1 MLANKDASDYGAT
14 SDHEDDPNYYLGVP
28 KSELLNTPEEGLSEA
43 EALSSAAGSAAG
55 RDDHSAPTGP
65 AARGAAAS
73 SAGGGAEEVFAAELH
88 SGVGPVG
95 ALGAGGAVAGG
106 DAVAALGGGALGGFD
121 GGGGGAGAS
130 SARGALGTGSRPL
143 TPRARVVIS
152 AAHAAAVRT
161 SGSVREP
168 PPSAA
173 AAEAHACFAR

>member
-1 MLANKDASDYGAT
+1 MLT
-14 SDHEDDPNYYLGVP
+14 L
-28 KSELLNTPEEGLSEA
+28 T
-43 EALSSAAGSAAG
+43 LSSRESAEF
-55 RDDHSAPTGP
+55 RRC
-65 AARGAAAS
+65 ARGRRQ
-73 SAGGGAEEVFAAELH
+73 GANLEATDLAVQPLLLQQIHSPVFDAELH

-121 GGGGGAGAS
+121 GGGGGGAGAS
-130 SARGALGTGSRPL
+130 SARGAFGTGSRPL

-152 AAHAAAVRT
+152 VAHTAAVRT
-161 SGSVREP
+161 SGSAREP

>member
-1 MLANKDASDYGAT
+1 MES
-14 SDHEDDPNYYLGVP
+14 
-28 KSELLNTPEEGLSEA
+28 
-43 EALSSAAGSAAG
+43 
-55 RDDHSAPTGP
+55 
-65 AARGAAAS
+65 
-73 SAGGGAEEVFAAELH
+73 GAEEVFAAELH

-106 DAVAALGGGALGGFD
+106 DTVAALGGGALGGFVD
-121 GGGGGAGAS
+121 GGGGGGAGAS

-152 AAHAAAVRT
+152 AAHAAAVRKI
-161 SGSVREP
+161 GSAREP